1 VDIINNSMNNEKR
14 AMLLFEILTLYNMLN
29 IAFCSIFYLVFSV
42 LLSYIGNMTITQT
55 VKIPADRRIT
65 LDVPPQ
71 IMAGEMARFEVIW
84 FPVKKTV
91 SSLDNTL
98 KTIQELCKD
107 IPVSSD
113 SLREERRRDLEKEEV
128 KYGKFM
134 SGFGAR
140 N

>member
-1 VDIINNSMNNEKR
+1 
-14 AMLLFEILTLYNMLN
+14 MLLFEILTLYNMLN

-113 SLREERRRDLEKEEV
+113 SLREERRRDLDKEEV